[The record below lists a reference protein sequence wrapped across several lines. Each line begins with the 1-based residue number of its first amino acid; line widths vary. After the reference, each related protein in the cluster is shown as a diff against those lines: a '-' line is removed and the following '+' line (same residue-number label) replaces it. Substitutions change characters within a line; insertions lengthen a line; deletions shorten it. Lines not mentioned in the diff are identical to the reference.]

1 MRHSSATQ
9 EIFGVHKGQC
19 IDEWPRWTKGGALL
33 ALLLTD
39 EQQFR
44 ALIVNVSLGCSY
56 HTALKFKIPREVRK
70 ACSRAKITDFTL
82 FVKPVN

>member
-1 MRHSSATQ
+1 M
-9 EIFGVHKGQC
+9 HKGQC

-44 ALIVNVSLGCSY
+44 ALLVNVSLGCSY